1 MQITAQDL
9 VGLLTSVQAVVASD
23 LTDDE
28 KIIVLQD
35 IQNGMPPMQFCIN
48 SAGTRAI
55 TSAKISEAID
65 GLQPKKA
72 QSKKPV
78 QKRAGKASAKGTKA

>member
-23 LTDDE
+23 MTDEE
-28 KIIVLQD
+28 KITVLRD
-35 IQNGMPPMQFCIN
+35 IQNGMPPTQFCIN

-72 QSKKPV
+72 ESKKPI
-78 QKRAGKASAKGTKA
+78 QKGPRKASAKGTKK